1 MNEAVT
7 GGYIRGRTYS
17 SSRLVR
23 TRSGQLFAPPP
34 QPDNAPETEIKTELG
49 GLGPVTSFVFNEFEP
64 INGLTP
70 FELVIDGKTVWS
82 GMGNDRADA
91 LLDAIMTIT
100 GEAPEIPDN

>member
-17 SSRLVR
+17 SLPVR
-23 TRSGQLFAPPP
+23 TRSGQFFAPPP
-34 QPDNAPETEIKTELG
+34 QPDKAPETEIKTELR
-49 GLGPVTSFVFNEFEP
+49 GLGPVKSFVINEYEP
-64 INGLTP
+64 TNGITP
-70 FELVIDGKTVWS
+70 YELVIDGETVWS